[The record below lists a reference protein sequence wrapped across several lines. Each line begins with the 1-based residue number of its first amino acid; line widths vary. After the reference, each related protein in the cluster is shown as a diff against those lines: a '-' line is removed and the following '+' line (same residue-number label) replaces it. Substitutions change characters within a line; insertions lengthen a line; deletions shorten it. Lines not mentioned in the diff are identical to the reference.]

1 MTERLLIFLL
11 FLTACAGGPDI
22 LLENEVASVVEQPLP
37 KGFDPGAYQQY
48 KQTIG
53 NGKSRTVLNGGVPAI
68 VGNLAGTQEQWLEG
82 EEARFRQ
89 QSIVVALKPGIK
101 TDDPRLLATVLDA
114 LDAKLTP
121 TGNVNQYVYLRSQQ
135 ITEDIVLATS
145 LHPGNLTEGNA
156 INQFDTA
163 GVHFMNTTG
172 IPLRIE
178 QSTIDFYLPS
188 MKEFFGDSL
197 GQVKFWLETEGYQGV
212 RLVPLGDGL

>member
-22 LLENEVASVVEQPLP
+22 LLENDVASVVEQPLP
-37 KGFDPGAYQQY
+37 KDFDPGAYQQY
-48 KQTIG
+48 NQTIS

-68 VGNLAGTQEQWLEG
+68 IGNLASTQVQWLEG
-82 EEARFRQ
+82 EEAMFGQ
-89 QSIVVALKPGIK
+89 QSIVVALRSGVE
-101 TDDPRLLATVLDA
+101 TDDPRLLSTILDA
-114 LDAKLTP
+114 LDARLEA
-121 TGNVNQYVYLRSQQ
+121 TGNVNYYVYLRSPQ
-135 ITEDIVLATS
+135 ITEDIILATS

-163 GVHFMNTTG
+163 GVHFLNTTG

-188 MKEFFGDSL
+188 MREFFGDSI
-197 GQVKFWLETEGYQGV
+197 GKVKFWLETEPHQGV
-212 RLVPLGDGL
+212 RLVPRGHGS

>member
-11 FLTACAGGPDI
+11 FLTACAGGPDV
-22 LLENEVASVVEQPLP
+22 LLENEVASVVEQSLP

-48 KQTIG
+48 NQTIG
-53 NGKSRTVLNGGVPAI
+53 NGKTRIVLNGGVPAI
-68 VGNLAGTQEQWLEG
+68 IGSLAGAQVQWLEG

-89 QSIVVALKPGIK
+89 RSIVVALKPDVK
-101 TDDPRLLATVLDA
+101 TNDPRLLATILNA
-114 LDAKLTP
+114 LDARLKP
-121 TGNVNQYVYLRSQQ
+121 TGNVNNYVYLRSRQ
-135 ITEDIVLATS
+135 ITEDIILATS

-188 MKEFFGDSL
+188 MQEFFGDSIDR
-197 GQVKFWLETEGYQGV
+197 VEFWLETEAHEGV
-212 RLVPLGDGL
+212 RLVGR

>member
-11 FLTACAGGPDI
+11 FLTACAGGPDV
-22 LLENEVASVVEQPLP
+22 LLENEVASVVEQPLH

-53 NGKSRTVLNGGVPAI
+53 NGKVRTVLNGGVPAI
-68 VGNLAGTQEQWLEG
+68 VGNLAGTQVQWLEG
-82 EEARFRQ
+82 EEAKFGQ
-89 QSIVVALKPGIK
+89 QSIVVALKPDVKI
-101 TDDPRLLATVLDA
+101 DDPRLLATILDA
-114 LDAKLTP
+114 LDARLKP
-121 TGNVNQYVYLRSQQ
+121 TGNVNHYVYLRAQQ
-135 ITEDIVLATS
+135 ITEDIILATS

-188 MKEFFGDSL
+188 MREFFGDSI
-197 GQVKFWLETEGYQGV
+197 GKVKFWLESEAHEGV
-212 RLVPLGDGL
+212 RLGAR

>member
-1 MTERLLIFLL
+1 MAERLLVFLL
-11 FLTACAGGPDI
+11 FLTACGGGPDV
-22 LLENEVASVVEQPLP
+22 LLENEVASVVQQLLP
-37 KGFDPGAYQQY
+37 KDFDPGAYQQY

-68 VGNLAGTQEQWLEG
+68 VGSLAGSQVQWLEG
-82 EEARFRQ
+82 EEARFGQ
-89 QSIVVALKPGIK
+89 QSIVVALRSGIK
-101 TDDPRLLATVLDA
+101 TDDPRLLATILNA
-114 LDAKLTP
+114 LDARLEP
-121 TGNVNQYVYLRSQQ
+121 TGNVNHYVYLRSRQ
-135 ITEDIVLATS
+135 ITEDIILATS

-188 MKEFFGDSL
+188 MKEFFGDSI
-197 GQVKFWLETEGYQGV
+197 GKVKFWLESEGHQGV
-212 RLVPLGDGL
+212 RLVAR